1 MEITDP
7 SKSAPQQLID
17 VKAALVSTATVI
29 KNSDWCTKDPHAH
42 QMVNQVAEHLD
53 VAAVTIEKIVHKVE
67 VLEADVTK
75 KNAFIA
81 DRMLQKWQEIT
92 EKQGHQGNEA
102 I

>member
-29 KNSDWCTKDPHAH
+29 KNSDWCTKGTHAH

-67 VLEADVTK
+67 ALEADVTK

-81 DRMLQKWQEIT
+81 DRMLQRSREVMEEHCHK
-92 EKQGHQGNEA
+92 GNEA
-102 I
+102 M